1 MVTDMGYM
9 AQLYYQLP
17 LLVVVG
23 GGCVLLLL
31 EAFARAGSRRW
42 VMHLGVATCA
52 VALATTWLV
61 WRRVSLHGAV
71 ATFSGMIV
79 ADKFSLFLTMVFLFA
94 TLLAMLISADF
105 FSEHATLYGELY
117 PLMLFSTAGMIVLA
131 MAGDLVT
138 VFLGVEIMSLGAYV
152 MTGAYRRAKRSSEAA
167 MKYFLTGAFAT
178 AVLIYGIALV
188 YGMTGTTNL
197 GAIRA
202 ATAAHIEPLF
212 IIGMLMLIV
221 AMGFKVAAVPFHMWA
236 PDAYE
241 GAPTPVT
248 GYMAAGVK
256 AAGIAGIL
264 RVFVNGFGG
273 ELLPY
278 GQLGWATIFAVLAV
292 ITMTVGNVAALRQ
305 DNIKRMLAYSSIS
318 HAGYLLIGVVAAG
331 VAGDAG
337 EAVAVP
343 SLLYYLLAY
352 TFTTLGAF
360 GVVAWVGRRG
370 DERQIVDDWAGLGS
384 RHPAAALAMTIFL
397 LSLGGMPPTGGFFG
411 KFYVFRA
418 AMEPDG
424 QLLWLVVAAVINSVV
439 SIYYYLRVVMAMYFR
454 EPTRES
460 SAQGSPAMSFALVAC
475 AVLVLVLGLL
485 PESWLDLATA
495 SNLVA
500 QPTAQ

>member
-1 MVTDMGYM
+1 MSYIQ
-9 AQLYYQLP
+9 QLYYQLP
-17 LLVVVG
+17 LLTVVV

-42 VMHLGVATCA
+42 VMHLGVVTCG
-52 VALATTWLV
+52 VALAATWLV
-61 WRRVSLHGAV
+61 WRRVSLYGAV
-71 ATFSGMIV
+71 STFDGMIV
-79 ADKFSLFLTMVFLFA
+79 ADKFSLFLIMVFLLA
-94 TLLAMLISADF
+94 TALAMLISADF

-117 PLMLFSTAGMIVLA
+117 PLMLFSTAGMIILA
-131 MAGDLVT
+131 TAGDLVT

-152 MTGAYRRAKRSSEAA
+152 MNGAFRRAKRSSEAA

-178 AVLIYGIALV
+178 AVLLYGIALI
-188 YGMTGTTNL
+188 YGMTGATNL
-197 GAIRA
+197 NAVRE
-202 ATAAHIEPLF
+202 ATAAHTEPLF
-212 IIGMLMLIV
+212 IIGVLMLIV

-241 GAPTPVT
+241 GAPTPIT

-273 ELLPY
+273 EVLPY
-278 GQLGWATIFAVLAV
+278 GQLGWATIFAVLAA

-305 DNIKRMLAYSSIS
+305 DNIKRLLAYSSIS

-331 VAGDAG
+331 VGG
-337 EAVAVP
+337 EGATAVAVP

-360 GVVAWVGRRG
+360 GVVAWVGKRG
-370 DERQIVDDWAGLGS
+370 DERQLLDDWAGLAS
-384 RHPAAALAMTIFL
+384 KHPAAALAMTIFL

-418 AMEPDG
+418 AMEADG

-454 EPTRES
+454 EPTRDTETRTS
-460 SAQGSPAMSFALVAC
+460 GAMATAMVVCAL
-475 AVLVLVLGLL
+475 LVLVLGLL
-485 PESWLDLATA
+485 PGSWLDLATA

-500 QPTAQ
+500 LPTAKP